1 VKALTVVPGKA
12 GTLALADVAEPAA
25 EDGAVLVDVVAVGLC
40 GTDAEIV
47 AGEYGEAPAGEDRLV
62 LGHESLGRVRE
73 APPDGDLSP
82 GDLVVAIVRH
92 PDPVPC
98 ENCAAGQWDM
108 CRNGRYTEHGIKG
121 VHGFMRERYR
131 ADPDRLVR
139 VDAGLGHAGGLLEP
153 ASIVAKAWAEV
164 DRFTARAAHR
174 PRTALVT
181 GAGPVGLLGALLA
194 AQRGLEVHVLD
205 RATDGPKPE
214 LVRDLGGVYHAELP
228 DAGEL
233 APDVVIEC
241 TGAPEVVLAAMATTG
256 VDGVTCLTGV
266 SSPGRQRG
274 VDFGGLNREI
284 VLQNDIVFGS
294 VNANRG
300 HYTAAAE
307 ALRQADRG
315 WLDGLLTRR
324 VPLTGFEAAFDSGPG
339 DVKVVLEVA
348 APAGAAPA
356 S

>member
-1 VKALTVVPGKA
+1 VKALTVAPGKS
-12 GTLALADVAEPAA
+12 GSLSLADVDEPSAD
-25 EDGAVLVDVVAVGLC
+25 DGSVLVDVVAVGVC

-47 AGEYGEAPAGEDRLV
+47 AGEYGEAPPGEDRLV

-73 APPDGDLSP
+73 APPGGDLAA

-121 VHGFMRERYR
+121 RHGFMRERYR

-139 VDAGLGHAGGLLEP
+139 VDPGLGLDGVLLEP

-164 DRFTARAAHR
+164 DRFSERAAHR

-194 AQRGLEVHVLD
+194 VQRGLEVHVLD
-205 RATDGPKPE
+205 RAVDGPKPG
-214 LVRDLGGVYHAELP
+214 LVRDLGGVFHHELP
-228 DAGEL
+228 EVGEL
-233 APDVVIEC
+233 APDVVLEC
-241 TGAPEVVLAAMATTG
+241 TGAPEVVLAAMAATA
-256 VDGVTCLTGV
+256 VDGITCLTGV
-266 SSPGRQRG
+266 SSPGRQRR
-274 VDFGGLNREI
+274 VDLGGLNREL
-284 VLQNDIVFGS
+284 VLQNDIVFGT

-300 HYTAAAE
+300 HYTAAAD
-307 ALRQADRG
+307 ALLRADRG
-315 WLDGLLTRR
+315 WLDRLVTRR
-324 VPLTGFEAAFDSGPG
+324 VPLAEFEPAFDRDPA

-348 APAGAAPA
+348 PEPAP
-356 S
+356 

>member
-1 VKALTVVPGKA
+1 VRALTVVPGKS
-12 GTLALADVAEPAA
+12 GTLSLSEVAEPPVA
-25 EDGAVLVDVVAVGLC
+25 DGSVLVDVVAVGVC

-47 AGEYGEAPAGEDRLV
+47 AGEYGEAPPGEDRLV

-73 APPDGDLSP
+73 APPGGDLAA
-82 GDLVVAIVRH
+82 GDLVVAMVRH

-139 VDAGLGHAGGLLEP
+139 VEAGLGLDGVLLEP

-164 DRFTARAAHR
+164 DRFTERTVHR

-194 AQRGLEVHVLD
+194 VQRGLEVHVLD
-205 RATDGPKPE
+205 RAVDGPKPG
-214 LVRDLGGVYHAELP
+214 LVRDLGGVYHDRLP
-228 DAGEL
+228 EAGEL
-233 APDVVIEC
+233 APDVVLEC
-241 TGAPEVVLAAMATTG
+241 TGAPEVVLAAMATTA
-256 VDGVTCLTGV
+256 VDGITCLTGV
-266 SSPGRQRG
+266 SPPGRQRR
-274 VDFGGLNREI
+274 VDLGGLNREI
-284 VLQNDIVFGS
+284 VLQNDIVFGT

-307 ALRQADRG
+307 ALRAADRG
-315 WLDGLLTRR
+315 WLDRLLTRR
-324 VPLTGFEAAFDSGPG
+324 VPLTEFESAFDRGAA

-348 APAGAAPA
+348 STPAP
-356 S
+356 